1 VKTDT
6 EPTNATTAV
15 SEDRWQVL
23 ADTAYA
29 LDDESL
35 DAEVEHLAR
44 ALKAFPEPAK
54 SYQDYA
60 VNSLLARLLR
70 NRQNESERRSRAMPR
85 RSEPGKGERV
95 IIHVLGRADE
105 HADCMVG
112 QFGEISAGCG
122 PMLGE
127 DFAVTGWP
135 VVVKAKQTVSNKDL
149 VQHLRD
155 LAKSIKKFGTG
166 SPADRTGSLKELCG
180 EVDEENPF

>member
-1 VKTDT
+1 MKTDT
-6 EPTNATTAV
+6 KTQDLFRDKWNKLACMMGDIWTDPDNEDEIIRNVHRAFDCDDPTPDYRQDAV
-15 SEDRWQVL
+15 AVFLQAWLITNSWREK
-23 ADTAYA
+23 
-29 LDDESL
+29 
-35 DAEVEHLAR
+35 
-44 ALKAFPEPAK
+44 KAQSANV
-54 SYQDYA
+54 S
-60 VNSLLARLLR
+60 
-70 NRQNESERRSRAMPR
+70 RRSV
-85 RSEPGKGERV
+85 PGKGEQV
-95 IIHVLGRADE
+95 MIHVLGRADE

-166 SPADRTGSLKELCG
+166 SPTDRTGSLKELCG